1 MKNNVIHLTLIIWIS
16 YVFTAMIQYLVNSLV
31 NHLLMLKDII
41 VVLMLFGW
49 EEIYIFDYGIRALK
63 ELRNQEID
71 EEKIRDY
78 RMLWIVLIVIC
89 LLVGFGVLWS
99 VQKKYKFEV
108 VMVVNLMKNFC

>member
-49 EEIYIFDYGIRALK
+49 EEIYIIDYGRRALK
-63 ELRNQEID
+63 ELDNQEID

-78 RMLWIVLIVIC
+78 KILWVELIIIC
-89 LLVGFGVLWS
+89 LGVAFGVLWA
-99 VQKKYKFEV
+99 VK
-108 VMVVNLMKNFC
+108 